1 MKSTTT
7 TGIIRSFPSFDYF
20 LEKAKH
26 RISHFPQKHQKELK
40 DMLNHGEAYL
50 NNSDLLDMYLCCYGE
65 IHRDKLLM
73 AYKKLPS
80 SIFYNDGISVIDY
93 ACGQGIAELV
103 LFDFILD
110 NEIDRDYISEIH
122 LIEPSK
128 VCLNRALNNI
138 NLQSPFTS
146 VNFINSKLEDVNYE
160 DLATKSNTVL
170 HLFSNIIDIPE
181 VNYDNVINYLNNDT
195 EHANIVVCV
204 SPFYQESGRGK
215 RIPQFGDALTR
226 YKLIHKLER
235 HIDDWDKNFSCQIYI
250 YRSVW

>member
-1 MKSTTT
+1 ML
-7 TGIIRSFPSFDYF
+7 RA
-20 LEKAKH
+20 AKWQWF
-26 RISHFPQKHQKELK
+26 RGSKH
-40 DMLNHGEAYL
+40 DVYH
-50 NNSDLLDMYLCCYGE
+50 
-65 IHRDKLLM
+65 
-73 AYKKLPS
+73 
-80 SIFYNDGISVIDY
+80 
-93 ACGQGIAELV
+93 
-103 LFDFILD
+103 LFC
-110 NEIDRDYISEIH
+110 NGIDRDYISEIY

-128 VCLNRALNNI
+128 VCLNKALNNI
-138 NLQSPFTS
+138 NLQSPFTP

-181 VNYDNVINYLNNDT
+181 VNYDNVINFLNNDT
-195 EHANIVVCV
+195 EHTNIVVCV

-250 YRSVW
+250 YKSVW

>member
-7 TGIIRSFPSFDYF
+7 MGIIPSFPSFDYY
-20 LEKAKH
+20 LEKARQ
-26 RISHFPQKHQKELK
+26 RISQFSQKRQDELK
-40 DMLNHGEAYL
+40 DMLNHGKAYL
-50 NNSDLLDMYLCCYGE
+50 NNSDLLDIYLCCYGD
-65 IHRDKLLM
+65 IHRGKLLM
-73 AYKKLPS
+73 AYRELPS

-93 ACGQGIAELV
+93 ACGQGIADLV
-103 LFDFILD
+103 LFDYILD
-110 NEIDRDYISEIH
+110 NGIDRDYISEIY

-128 VCLNRALNNI
+128 VCLNKALNNI
-138 NLQSPFTS
+138 NLQSPFTP

-181 VNYDNVINYLNNDT
+181 VNYDNVINFLNNDT
-195 EHANIVVCV
+195 EHTNIVVCV

-250 YRSVW
+250 YKSVW

>member
-1 MKSTTT
+1 MD
-7 TGIIRSFPSFDYF
+7 I
-20 LEKAKH
+20 
-26 RISHFPQKHQKELK
+26 
-40 DMLNHGEAYL
+40 
-50 NNSDLLDMYLCCYGE
+50 YLCCYGD
-65 IHRDKLLM
+65 IHRGKLLM
-73 AYKKLPS
+73 AYRELPS

-93 ACGQGIAELV
+93 ACGQGIADLV
-103 LFDFILD
+103 LFDYILD
-110 NEIDRDYISEIH
+110 NGIDRDYISEIY

-128 VCLNRALNNI
+128 VCLNKALNNI
-138 NLQSPFTS
+138 NLQSPFTP

-181 VNYDNVINYLNNDT
+181 VNYDNVINFLNNDT
-195 EHANIVVCV
+195 EHTNIVVCV

-250 YRSVW
+250 YKSVW

>member
-1 MKSTTT
+1 MD
-7 TGIIRSFPSFDYF
+7 I
-20 LEKAKH
+20 
-26 RISHFPQKHQKELK
+26 
-40 DMLNHGEAYL
+40 
-50 NNSDLLDMYLCCYGE
+50 YLCCYGD
-65 IHRDKLLM
+65 IHRGKLLM
-73 AYKKLPS
+73 AYRELPS

-93 ACGQGIAELV
+93 ACGQGIADLV
-103 LFDFILD
+103 LFDYILD
-110 NEIDRDYISEIH
+110 NGIDRDYISEIY

-128 VCLNRALNNI
+128 VCLNKALNNI
-138 NLQSPFTS
+138 NLQSPFTP

-181 VNYDNVINYLNNDT
+181 VNYDNVINFLNNDT
-195 EHANIVVCV
+195 EHTNIVVCV

-250 YRSVW
+250 YMSVW

>member
-1 MKSTTT
+1 M
-7 TGIIRSFPSFDYF
+7 R
-20 LEKAKH
+20 
-26 RISHFPQKHQKELK
+26 
-40 DMLNHGEAYL
+40 NHGEAYL
-50 NNSDLLDMYLCCYGE
+50 NSSDLLDIYLCCYGD
-65 IHRDKLLM
+65 IHRGKLLM
-73 AYKKLPS
+73 AYRELPS

-93 ACGQGIAELV
+93 ACGQGIADLV
-103 LFDFILD
+103 LFDYILD
-110 NEIDRDYISEIH
+110 NGIDRDYISEIY

-128 VCLNRALNNI
+128 VCLNKALNNI
-138 NLQSPFTS
+138 NLQSPFTP

-181 VNYDNVINYLNNDT
+181 VNYDNVINFLNNDT
-195 EHANIVVCV
+195 EHTNIVVCV

-250 YRSVW
+250 YKSVW

>member
-1 MKSTTT
+1 MKSTTSM
-7 TGIIRSFPSFDYF
+7 GIIQSFPSFDYY
-20 LEKAKH
+20 LEKAWR
-26 RISHFPQKHQKELK
+26 RISQFSQKRQDELK
-40 DMLNHGEAYL
+40 DMLNHGKAYL
-50 NNSDLLDMYLCCYGE
+50 NNSDLLDIYLCCYGD
-65 IHRDKLLM
+65 IHRGKLLM
-73 AYKKLPS
+73 AYRELPS

-93 ACGQGIAELV
+93 ACGQGIADLV
-103 LFDFILD
+103 LFDYILD
-110 NEIDRDYISEIH
+110 NGIDRDYISEIY

-128 VCLNRALNNI
+128 VCLNKALNNI
-138 NLQSPFTS
+138 NLQSPFTP

-181 VNYDNVINYLNNDT
+181 VNYDNVINFLNNDT
-195 EHANIVVCV
+195 EHTNIVVCV

-250 YRSVW
+250 YKSVW